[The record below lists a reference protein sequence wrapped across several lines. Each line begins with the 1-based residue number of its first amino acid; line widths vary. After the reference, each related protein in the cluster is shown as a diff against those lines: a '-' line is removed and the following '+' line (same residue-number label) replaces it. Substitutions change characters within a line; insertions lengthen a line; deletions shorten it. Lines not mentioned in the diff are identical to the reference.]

1 MEKPEL
7 PLTVMTYGIALGR
20 CRPEDSL
27 RITAT
32 PQQDN
37 LRAYPKSY
45 QYDAFGG
52 ILKESGDIQN
62 RIMYTGQMY
71 DGALVQYYLRARYY
85 NPKIGR
91 FMQEDTY
98 RGDGLNL
105 YAYCQSNPVKYYDS
119 GGYMSFCPN
128 MGTPNTKNL
137 SDFIPDQIEGPNGT
151 IISKEYDE
159 LVYGGFYSRETYNR
173 MRYEANAGDYTKH
186 TKALTENQAI
196 HLSYDQ
202 AQYMPGINNT
212 GLEYEAM
219 FNGIPVKYD
228 NSTVYYFYD
237 TGMTV
242 GYDQGMPTTWIHSEL
257 TSGTYHGHPM
267 NVDRVKKYLGY

>member
-1 MEKPEL
+1 MCRGCVDYF
-7 PLTVMTYGIALGR
+7 TAVSGYSGNYTYISDPGSTHVFSGAGIHFNLG
-20 CRPEDSL
+20 
-27 RITAT
+27 
-32 PQQDN
+32 
-37 LRAYPKSY
+37 
-45 QYDAFGG
+45 G
-52 ILKESGDIQN
+52 
-62 RIMYTGQMY
+62 
-71 DGALVQYYLRARYY
+71 
-85 NPKIGR
+85 
-91 FMQEDTY
+91 
-98 RGDGLNL
+98 
-105 YAYCQSNPVKYYDS
+105 
-119 GGYMSFCPN
+119 
-128 MGTPNTKNL
+128 PNTKNV

-159 LVYGGFYSRETYNR
+159 LVYGGFHSRETYNR

-267 NVDRVKKYLGY
+267 NVDRVKKHLGY